1 MIANLKLLIE
11 KMHDGV
17 YFTDLNRKITYWNQS
32 AEKITGFSAREAVG
46 RRCADNLLI
55 HIDDHGNSLCR
66 NMCPLAKTLK
76 DGKTRD
82 AEIYLHHKLGHRLP
96 VMVRVTP
103 LCDHD
108 GSIIGAAELFTDLSN
123 REINRLR
130 VAELESLSMLDELTG
145 LSNRRHMEIEIDKI
159 FEEKKRYGL
168 PFGLLM
174 IEIDHFKNTTDRYG
188 NDAGNKVLQTVARS
202 LISAVRAFDLFSRWE
217 GEKFVG
223 LARNVDDGTLAKIGE
238 RVRMLV
244 ENSQISWQQKRLQV
258 TASVGATMVE
268 AGDTPRSIIKRAG
281 RLLNFS
287 KEEGYN
293 LVTLDF
299 DMR

>member
-11 KMHDGV
+11 NMHDGV

-32 AEKITGFSAREAVG
+32 ARQITGFSEGEAVG

-55 HIDDHGNSLCR
+55 HIDDQGNSLCQR
-66 NMCPLAKTLK
+66 MCPLAKTLK

-82 AEIYLHHKLGHRLP
+82 AEIFLHHKQGHRVP

-103 LCDHD
+103 LHD
-108 GSIIGAAELFTDLSN
+108 NDGKIIGAAELFSDMSAREVN
-123 REINRLR
+123 RSR

-145 LSNRRHMEIEIDKI
+145 LSNRRHIEMEIEKI

-174 IEIDHFKNTTDRYG
+174 MEIDHFKNLAGRHG
-188 NDAGNKVLQTVARS
+188 GEAGNKVMQTLARS
-202 LISAVRAFDLFSRWE
+202 LVSASRTFDLLARWE
-217 GEKFVG
+217 GEKLVG
-223 LARNVDDGTLAKIGE
+223 LVRNIDDGTLAKIGE
-238 RVRMLV
+238 RYRMLAA
-244 ENSQISWQQKRLQV
+244 NSRTPWEQIHLRM
-258 TASVGATMVE
+258 TISVGATMAE
-268 AGDTPRSIIKRAG
+268 ENDTPRSIVKRAE

-287 KEEGYN
+287 KEEGCN
-293 LVTLDF
+293 LVTLDY
-299 DMR
+299 DMH

>member
-11 KMHDGV
+11 NMHDGV

-32 AEKITGFSAREAVG
+32 ARQITGFSEGEAVG

-55 HIDDHGNSLCR
+55 HIDDNGNSLCQR
-66 NMCPLAKTLK
+66 MCPLAKTLK

-82 AEIYLHHKLGHRLP
+82 AEIYLHHKQGHRVP

-103 LCDHD
+103 LHD
-108 GSIIGAAELFTDLSN
+108 NDGKIIGAAELFSDMSA
-123 REINRLR
+123 REVNRLR

-145 LSNRRHMEIEIDKI
+145 LSNRRHIEMEIEKI

-174 IEIDHFKNTTDRYG
+174 MEIDHFKDLSGRHG
-188 NDAGNKVLQTVARS
+188 GEAGNKVMQTVARS
-202 LISAVRAFDLFSRWE
+202 LVSASRTFDLLARWE
-217 GEKFVG
+217 GEKLVG
-223 LARNVDDGTLAKIGE
+223 LVRNIDDGTLAKIGE
-238 RVRMLV
+238 RYRMLAA
-244 ENSQISWQQKRLQV
+244 NSRTPWEQIHLR
-258 TASVGATMVE
+258 TTISVGATMAE
-268 AGDTPRSIIKRAG
+268 ENDTPRSIVKRAE

-287 KEEGYN
+287 KEEGCN
-293 LVTLDF
+293 LVTLDY
-299 DMR
+299 DMH